1 MIKNDRQ
8 YRLTKSQLEE
18 FKTSLNS
25 FESDPR
31 PAGIDPKLIEA
42 YRSSLAN
49 QVQELNFEIQ
59 EYEALSAGRLKHFIL
74 ESFDELPSVL
84 IRARIARGFTQRQL
98 AEKLGLKEQQV
109 QRWEANDYAG
119 ASIETLKHIVGAL
132 GVEVRK
138 EFFVSD
144 EQLRPKLFLNNLT
157 SAGIPKDLI
166 FRRLFPANLATAFQ
180 GRESP
185 DNGFRTIIQAASL
198 LSRVF
203 SLPVAELLKPN
214 PPQLN
219 FGILAATRFKLPAN
233 TSKGSI
239 SAYTLYAHYLAAIVA
254 TCFEE
259 KPKRKLITDWHKLHT
274 ALTMPGSPMTF
285 SKVINFAWDCGV
297 LVLPLRD
304 AGSFHGAVWNIGGRF
319 VIVLKQTTPLAS
331 RWLYDLLH
339 EIGHIAC
346 GHVTEDAVLIEA
358 AEISP
363 AIHATKDEDEA
374 NEWAEDVLFDGESDQ
389 IEQAC
394 AAASEGKTQRLKA
407 VLPSVAK
414 RYDLTVGALAN
425 HLAYR
430 LAAQKQD
437 WWGTAHNLQTDAS
450 DSFDEARRIL
460 LGRIS
465 LHRLPGS
472 DRELLMR
479 ALTEE

>member
-8 YRLTKSQLEE
+8 YRLTKGQLEE
-18 FKTSLNS
+18 FKTTLNS
-25 FESDPR
+25 LENATHPSGLNPE
-31 PAGIDPKLIEA
+31 LIKA
-42 YRSSLAN
+42 YRSSLTS
-49 QVQELNFEIQ
+49 QVQDLNLEIQ
-59 EYEALSAGRLKHFIL
+59 EYEALSSGKMKHFVL

-84 IRARIARGFTQRQL
+84 IRARIARGFTQKKL
-98 AEKLGLKEQQV
+98 AEKLKIKEQQV

-138 EFFVSD
+138 EFFVPD
-144 EQLRPKLFLNNLT
+144 EKLLPKLFLANLT
-157 SAGIPKDLI
+157 NAGIPKALI
-166 FRRLFPANLATAFQ
+166 FQRLFPSNLVAAFQ
-180 GRESP
+180 RQESP
-185 DNGFRTIIQAASL
+185 DNGFRTIVQAASL

-203 SLPVAELLKPN
+203 SLPVSELLKQS
-214 PPQLN
+214 PPKLN

-233 TSKGSI
+233 VNKSSI

-259 KPKRKLITDWHKLHT
+259 KPKHKLITDWHKVHA
-274 ALTMPGSPMTF
+274 ALTRPGSPMTF
-285 SKVINFAWDCGV
+285 SKVIHLAWDCGI

-304 AGSFHGAVWNIGGRF
+304 AGSFHGAVWKIEGRF

-339 EIGHIAC
+339 EIGHIVC
-346 GHVTEDAVLIEA
+346 GHVTEDAVLIENT
-358 AEISP
+358 EISP
-363 AIHATKDEDEA
+363 ASHTTKAEDEA
-374 NEWAEDVLFDGESDQ
+374 NEWAEDALFDGESDQ

-394 AAASEGKTQRLKA
+394 VAASEGKMQKLKA
-407 VLPSVAK
+407 VLPAIAK
-414 RYDLTVGALAN
+414 RYDLSVGALAN
-425 HLAYR
+425 HMAYR

-437 WWGTAHNLQTDAS
+437 WWGTAHNLQLDSS

-465 LHRLPGS
+465 LHRLPVP